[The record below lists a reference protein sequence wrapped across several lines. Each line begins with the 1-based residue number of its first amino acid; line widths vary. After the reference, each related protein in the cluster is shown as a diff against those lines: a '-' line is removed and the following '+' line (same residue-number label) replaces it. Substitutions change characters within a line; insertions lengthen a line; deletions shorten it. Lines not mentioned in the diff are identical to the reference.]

1 MWRAPSR
8 KNLWELAPPPLRA
21 AAGWALGLVPP
32 AWLLGRRFRQQL
44 DFLDAAQW
52 WPADRS
58 RDYQTAQLR
67 RLCQLAYERTAYY
80 REAFDAAGID
90 PRGVTL
96 ESAARLPTLDRD
108 TLRARLHDMCTVAP
122 GSLTIDRVS
131 TGGTSGMPLHFYIN
145 ANRSP
150 VEFAY
155 LVAGWQ
161 RAGFT
166 LGTPL
171 AVFRGRVVGV
181 DRSGMRHEHD
191 RALRQHF
198 YSSFHL
204 TDEAMAHAI
213 EHIRTL
219 GRCFL
224 HVYPSSAATLAGF
237 LTRSGI
243 TPPKNVEGILA
254 ESEIVYP
261 GQRQK
266 IESTFGRRLFS
277 LYGLS
282 EKTAAA
288 AECEHSTDYHVWP
301 TYGLVELLDEH
312 GRRISTPGVTGEI
325 VSTGFLNTVVPFIRY
340 RTGDFATYVGERC
353 AGCGREHLVLSEIRG
368 HRVQEM
374 LVAGDGSTIVWT
386 ALNMHDDT
394 FDRVVRFQF
403 YQDQPGRALLRLVPG
418 AGFSDADRRRIE
430 QNLARKIE
438 GRLDVSLQ
446 LVDAIEVSPRGK
458 AIYVDQRIPRTQH

>member
-21 AAGWALGLVPP
+21 AAGRVLGLVPP
-32 AWLLGRRFRQQL
+32 AYLLGRRFREQL
-44 DFLDAAQW
+44 AFLDAAQW
-52 WPADRS
+52 WPAERS
-58 RDYQTAQLR
+58 REYQQAQLR
-67 RLCQLAYERTAYY
+67 SLSVLAYERTKYY
-80 REAFDAAGID
+80 REVFDAAGID

-96 ESAARLPTLDRD
+96 ESAAQLPTLDRD
-108 TLRARLHDMCTVAP
+108 TLRARVDDMCTVAP

-150 VEFAY
+150 IEFAY
-155 LVAGWQ
+155 LVSGWQ

-171 AVFRGRVVGV
+171 AVFRGRIVGV
-181 DRSGMRHEHD
+181 DRSGLRHEYD

-204 TDEAMAHAI
+204 TDAAMAQAV
-213 EHIRTL
+213 EHLRTI
-219 GRCFL
+219 GPCFL
-224 HVYPSSAATLAGF
+224 HVYPSSAATLAAF
-237 LTRSGI
+237 LNRSGI
-243 TPPKNVEGILA
+243 VPPANVHGILA

-261 GQRQK
+261 DQRQK

-288 AECEHSTDYHVWP
+288 AECEHGNDYHVWP
-301 TYGLVELLDEH
+301 TYGFVELLDEQ

-325 VSTGFLNTVVPFIRY
+325 VTTGFLNTVMPFIRY
-340 RTGDFATYVGERC
+340 RTGDYARYVGERC
-353 AGCGREHLVLSEIRG
+353 DACRREQLILADIRG
-368 HRVQEM
+368 HRTQEM

-403 YQDQPGRALLRLVPG
+403 YQEQPGRAILRLVPG
-418 AGFSDADRRRIE
+418 AGFTDADRRRIE
-430 QNLARKIE
+430 QNLARKIG
-438 GRLDVSLQ
+438 GRVDVSLM
-446 LVDAIEVSPRGK
+446 VVEAIETSPRGK
-458 AIYVDQRIPRTQH
+458 AIYVDQRIPHLRH